1 MKILI
6 KILLVI
12 SALISLAIFL
22 LFALALIGWLS
33 GVDNVLFP
41 GLGLVV
47 SMPLVVVLLLIM
59 LIISVSITIL
69 LARIAFR
76 RLP

>member
-6 KILLVI
+6 KALLVI
-12 SALISLAIFL
+12 STLMSLVILL
-22 LFALALIGWLS
+22 LFVLALAAWLS
-33 GVDNVLFP
+33 GGGNVFFP

-47 SMPLVVVLLLIM
+47 AMSVIVVLLLIM
-59 LIISVSITIL
+59 LIISVSVTVL
-69 LARIAFR
+69 LARVVFK